1 MTKVAFNN
9 RKALGIWYSGRS
21 TDYVAPSFGY
31 GCMLNCTYCYM
42 KRNKPVGLSIA
53 KNTGQILAAINNHC
67 LFDAQEID
75 KPNQTHP
82 EYITYDIGCNEDFA
96 LHLKYHKNWKGI
108 FQFFV
113 DHPRAM
119 GSFATK
125 VVKDELLSFNPQN
138 KMRIRFSLMPQIYST
153 YLEPRSSSI
162 SDRIE
167 AIDKFIE
174 AGYDVHINFSPV
186 IVTDGWLEEYEKL
199 FSEINSVVNYKEK
212 LKCEVIFLTHS
223 HDKHLYNL
231 KHSLPGERLLYKP
244 GIQEEKMNL
253 RGNRALRYERHLKN
267 MYITQFKK
275 LHSRLIDWCDIRYIF

>member
-1 MTKVAFNN
+1 MTKVVFNN
-9 RKALGIWYSGRS
+9 RKSLGIWHSGRS

-42 KRNKPVGLSIA
+42 KRNKPNGLSIA
-53 KNTGQILAAINNHC
+53 KNTGQILSMINNHC
-67 LFDAQEID
+67 LFDAQEIE

-125 VVKDELLSFNPQN
+125 VVNDKLLEFNPKG
-138 KMRIRFSLMPQIYST
+138 KMRIRFSLMPQVFSSKV
-153 YLEPRSSSI
+153 EPRTSPI
-162 SDRIE
+162 IERIR
-167 AIDKFIE
+167 AIDRFID

-186 IVTDGWLEEYEKL
+186 IVERHWLDKYAEL
-199 FSEINSVVNYKEK
+199 FHVINENVVNKDK
-212 LKCEVIFLTHS
+212 VKCEVIFLTHNYQ
-223 HDKHLYNL
+223 KHLYNVQ
-231 KHSLPGERLLYKP
+231 HNLPGEQLLYKP
-244 GIQEEKMNL
+244 GIQEEKTNL
-253 RGNRALRYERHLKN
+253 RGNRAIRYERHLKN
-267 MYITQFKK
+267 MYVQQFKE
-275 LHSRLIDWCDIRYIF
+275 LHSHSIDWCTIRYIF